1 MAAPNTPNPQA
12 GGGPAP
18 KKTSPWIFVL
28 IGCAGLIVFAGLA
41 AMLGGYFIFHKAK
54 EAGLDADLMKEK
66 PGLAM
71 AKMMASINPNVEV
84 VSVDEDN
91 GKITIRDKKTGKT
104 VTVDMDDVKNGH
116 IRINSENGETATMDV
131 TGKGD
136 KGTVKVT
143 SSQGTWEVGENM
155 KLDLPGW
162 VPVYPR
168 GTTQGLVKQTSPNGS
183 TQTFMIRTNDSVN
196 DIVKFYS
203 HKLKASGF
211 EVNTVQDARA
221 GGAMVMASQE
231 ATKRNVSVMVG
242 VEEGQTQATVS
253 ATQGQ

>member
-12 GGGPAP
+12 GGAPAP

-54 EAGLDADLMKEK
+54 EAGLDADLVKEK

-71 AKMMASINPNVEV
+71 AKIMASINPDVEV

-116 IRINSENGETATMDV
+116 ISIQSEDGETATMDV

-136 KGTVKVT
+136 NGTVKIT
-143 SSQGTWEVGENM
+143 SSQGTWEAGENM

-162 VPVYPR
+162 VPIYPG
-168 GTTQGLVKQTSPNGS
+168 GTTQGLVKQTRPNGS
-183 TQTFMIRTNDSVN
+183 TQTFMIKTNDSVDN
-196 DIVKFYS
+196 VIKFYS
-203 HKLKASGF
+203 SKLKAAGF
-211 EVNTVQDARA
+211 EVTTIQNPGA
-221 GGAMVMASQE
+221 GGGMVTAEQS
-231 ATKRNVSVMVG
+231 ATQRAINVMVG
-242 VEEGQTQATVS
+242 VEDGQTQAAVS
-253 ATQGQ
+253 VSQGQ